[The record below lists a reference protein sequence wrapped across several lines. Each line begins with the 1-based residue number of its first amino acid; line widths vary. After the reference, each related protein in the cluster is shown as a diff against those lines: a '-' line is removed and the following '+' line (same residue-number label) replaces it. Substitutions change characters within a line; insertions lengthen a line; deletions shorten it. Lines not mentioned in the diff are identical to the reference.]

1 MNIHISLYKLYPSR
15 IASLLLFLLRS
26 ATSAFYSLLVS
37 LYIRFIRF
45 NGGVDYGTGL
55 GSGLVFG
62 VVVVVDVVPAAVSQ
76 TNCVG
81 LTLRCFVVVIFVA
94 QYQCHPGLVGQ
105 CRRFAATVALLLF
118 LLVTLGALVLR
129 QHVGWALLLLVLVFL
144 LLQHCPVVDIVVLMV

>member
-55 GSGLVFG
+55 GSGLV
-62 VVVVVDVVPAAVSQ
+62 
-76 TNCVG
+76 
-81 LTLRCFVVVIFVA
+81 LRV
-94 QYQCHPGLVGQ
+94 
-105 CRRFAATVALLLF
+105 LLLLMLF
-118 LLVTLGALVLR
+118 LLLSLR
-129 QHVGWALLLLVLVFL
+129 QTASV
-144 LLQHCPVVDIVVLMV
+144 